1 MEKSMKKLI
10 IIALIVS
17 LITGMAVFQFA
28 TSLQRGADLQTQP
41 IVLASQAIPKGTVI
55 QKEML
60 KVAEI
65 PVEMVHQLS
74 IANQEDVIG
83 RISKE
88 NIEANEQILT
98 SRLSDTNPE
107 NNNLSYAIAPN
118 FRGITIM
125 VDEEKGVGGYLTK
138 GDRVDLVTIWIKQD
152 KTIVSEYVVENIEIL
167 QIGPSSAGDKGGEY
181 TSVTVAVPANE
192 VEKITYALSIDQT
205 PKYRLV
211 LRSPVD
217 NVILGPTPFM
227 PK

>member
-1 MEKSMKKLI
+1 MKKLV

-17 LITGMAVFQFA
+17 VITGFAVFQFA
-28 TSLQRGADLQTQP
+28 ISLQKGADQKTQSVV
-41 IVLASQAIPKGTVI
+41 IAAEAIPKGTVI

-60 KVAEI
+60 KTADI

-74 IANQEDVIG
+74 VANQEDVLG
-83 RISKE
+83 RITKE

-107 NNNLSYAIAPN
+107 NNNLSYAIKPN
-118 FRGITIM
+118 YRGVTIL

-138 GDRVDLVTIWIKQD
+138 GDHVDLVTIWIKSD

-167 QIGPSSAGDKGGEY
+167 EIGPSSAGDKGDEY
-181 TSVTVAVPANE
+181 TSVTVAVPATE

-217 NVILGPTPFM
+217 NAVLGPKPFM
-227 PK
+227 P

>member
-1 MEKSMKKLI
+1 MKKLV

-17 LITGMAVFQFA
+17 VITGFAVFQFA
-28 TSLQRGADLQTQP
+28 ISLQKGTDQKTQSV
-41 IVLASQAIPKGTVI
+41 VLAAQAIPKGTVI

-60 KVAEI
+60 KSADI

-74 IANQEDVIG
+74 VANQEDVLG
-83 RISKE
+83 RITKE

-107 NNNLSYAIAPN
+107 NNNLSYAIKPN
-118 FRGITIM
+118 YRGVTIL

-138 GDRVDLVTIWIKQD
+138 GDHVDLVTIWIKSD

-167 QIGPSSAGDKGGEY
+167 EIGPSSAGDKGGEY
-181 TSVTVAVPANE
+181 TSVTVAVPATE

-217 NVILGPTPFM
+217 NAVLGPKPFM
-227 PK
+227 P

>member
-1 MEKSMKKLI
+1 
-10 IIALIVS
+10 
-17 LITGMAVFQFA
+17 
-28 TSLQRGADLQTQP
+28 
-41 IVLASQAIPKGTVI
+41 
-55 QKEML
+55 ML
-60 KVAEI
+60 KTTDI

-74 IANQEDVIG
+74 VANQDDVLG
-83 RISKE
+83 RITTD

-98 SRLSDTNPE
+98 SRLSDTNQE
-107 NNNLSYAIAPN
+107 NNNLSYAIEPN
-118 FRGITIM
+118 YRALTIL

-167 QIGPSSAGDKGGEY
+167 EVGPKSAGDKGGEY
-181 TSVTVAVPANE
+181 TSVTVSVPATE

-217 NVILGPTPFM
+217 KAILGPKPFM
-227 PK
+227 P